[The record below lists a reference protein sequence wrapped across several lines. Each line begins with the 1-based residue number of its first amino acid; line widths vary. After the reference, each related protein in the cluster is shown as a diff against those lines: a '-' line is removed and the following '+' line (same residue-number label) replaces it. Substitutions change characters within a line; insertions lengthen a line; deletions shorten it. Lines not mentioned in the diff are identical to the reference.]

1 MASATPPATP
11 IGQRIWASRY
21 RGTGN
26 GGTIESDLPA
36 TWRRVAHA
44 LAGVERSDIPKWEKC
59 FFELLE
65 DFRFVPGGRVL
76 AGAGLR
82 HAPSLFNCF
91 VMSRPTS
98 EAAQLTQCLSE
109 LTQTVL
115 AGGGVG
121 YDFSAVAPAGSGGDL
136 RGGVAPM
143 LHLWNGLCAALSAGR
158 VRGGAMLGSL
168 RCDHPDIEAFVA
180 AKREHGALDHFNL
193 SVLVTD
199 AFMRAVGADAD
210 WPLLFPQTNAL
221 SDDFFIDRAWPGSG
235 GVVPCR
241 VWRVVRA
248 RALWDAIMRSNYDA
262 AEPGVLF
269 IDRMQ
274 RADNLRYAEE
284 ICTTNPCGE
293 VPLPC
298 YGACDLGSIN
308 LARFVHAPFTPAA
321 RIDTEAIAACVPA
334 AVRLLDNVY
343 ELSGFPLEKQRRT
356 ARAARRVGLGV
367 MGLADALIM
376 LGLRYDGADARA
388 VAVDVLRTIRDAAYR
403 SSVDL
408 AREKGV
414 FELFSASDYLAGE
427 FASRL
432 PDDLRAAIARSGLR
446 NSHLVALAPTGSISL
461 LAGGV
466 SAGIEPVPAWEYQRH
481 IHLHSHGGETVE
493 LTDPACALFRERF
506 GHGVPLPEAFRTA
519 PQIDPDAQL
528 AMHATLQEH
537 VDNAV
542 SKTIT
547 VPADYPFDAFRSLY
561 ERAYALGLKGCT
573 TYRQGSR
580 RGSVIER
587 TTDLQ
592 RA

>member
-1 MASATPPATP
+1 MTRASSIDTG

-21 RGTGN
+21 RWN
-26 GGTIESDLPA
+26 GDRAAAENDILA
-36 TWRRVAHA
+36 TWRRVARA
-44 LAGVERSDIPKWEKC
+44 LASVERKDSAMWEAR
-59 FFELLE
+59 FFGLLE
-65 DFRFVPGGRVL
+65 NFRFLPGGRIL
-76 AGAGLR
+76 AGAGLPGT
-82 HAPSLFNCF
+82 PSLFNCF
-91 VMSRPTS
+91 VMSRPTN
-98 EAAQLTQCLSE
+98 EAAQLTQGLAE

-121 YDFSAVAPAGSGGDL
+121 YDFSVVAPAGSGGDL
-136 RGGVAPM
+136 RGGVVPV
-143 LHLWNGLCAALSAGR
+143 LRLWDDLCAALGAGR

-199 AFMRAVGADAD
+199 AFMKAVGADAD

-221 SDDFFIDRAWPGSG
+221 SDDFFIDRAWPGYS

-298 YGACDLGSIN
+298 YGACDLGSLN
-308 LARFVHAPFTPAA
+308 LTRFVHAPFTPTA

-403 SSVDL
+403 TSVDL
-408 AREKGV
+408 AREKGA

-427 FASRL
+427 FAARL
-432 PDDLRAAIARSGLR
+432 GDGIRADIARFGLR

-466 SAGIEPVPAWEYQRH
+466 SAGIEPVPAWEYQRQ
-481 IHLHSHGGETVE
+481 IHFHAHGSETVE
-493 LTDPACALFRERF
+493 LTDYAFALFRARF
-506 GHGVPLPEAFRTA
+506 GYAAPLPDAFRTA

-528 AMHATLQEH
+528 AMHAALQEY

-547 VPADYPFDAFRSLY
+547 VPADHPFDDFRLLY
-561 ERAYALGLKGCT
+561 ERAYAIGLKGCT
-573 TYRQGSR
+573 TYRQDSR
-580 RGSVIER
+580 RGSVIQR
-587 TTDLQ
+587 TMDL
-592 RA
+592 RPA

>member
-1 MASATPPATP
+1 
-11 IGQRIWASRY
+11 
-21 RGTGN
+21 
-26 GGTIESDLPA
+26 
-36 TWRRVAHA
+36 
-44 LAGVERSDIPKWEKC
+44 
-59 FFELLE
+59 
-65 DFRFVPGGRVL
+65 
-76 AGAGLR
+76 
-82 HAPSLFNCF
+82 
-91 VMSRPTS
+91 
-98 EAAQLTQCLSE
+98 
-109 LTQTVL
+109 
-115 AGGGVG
+115 
-121 YDFSAVAPAGSGGDL
+121 
-136 RGGVAPM
+136 
-143 LHLWNGLCAALSAGR
+143 
-158 VRGGAMLGSL
+158 
-168 RCDHPDIEAFVA
+168 
-180 AKREHGALDHFNL
+180 
-193 SVLVTD
+193 
-199 AFMRAVGADAD
+199 
-210 WPLLFPQTNAL
+210 
-221 SDDFFIDRAWPGSG
+221 
-235 GVVPCR
+235 
-241 VWRVVRA
+241 
-248 RALWDAIMRSNYDA
+248 
-262 AEPGVLF
+262 
-269 IDRMQ
+269 MQ